1 MKNGLYLL
9 SVRALDGA
17 EYASTGMVV
26 VRDGTILGAGAGP
39 HIFYTGSYS
48 FKDGRVKGE
57 IVVNTHTPAPGDQ
70 LFFGATDVGVGISG
84 TYEGDEAEW
93 LITALH
99 GKRSISLRGSLRKLA
114 DA

>member
-9 SVRALDGA
+9 NVRALDGA
-17 EYASTGMVV
+17 EYVSTGMVV
-26 VRDGTILGAGAGP
+26 VRDGTILGAGP
-39 HIFYTGSYS
+39 HIYYTGSYS

-57 IVVNTHTPAPGDQ
+57 IVINTHTPSPGDQ

-93 LITALH
+93 SITALH
-99 GKRSISLRGSLRKLA
+99 RKTSISLRAALRKLA